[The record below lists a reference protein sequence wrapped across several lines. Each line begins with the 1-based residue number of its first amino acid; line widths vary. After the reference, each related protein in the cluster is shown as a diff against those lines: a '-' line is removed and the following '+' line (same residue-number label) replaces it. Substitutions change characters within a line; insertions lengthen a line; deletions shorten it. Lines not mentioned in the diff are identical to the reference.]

1 MAEGKAAYLKN
12 LRGDNNSPIEGI
24 HAKCYE
30 CMGQY
35 KDGKIDC
42 KVVKCPLYP
51 WMPYSKVV
59 KRKKKAKSLQPAQMK
74 LPFL

>member
-1 MAEGKAAYLKN
+1 MAEGKAAYLKHLGGSIN
-12 LRGDNNSPIEGI
+12 GPVEAI

-30 CMGQY
+30 CMGEY

-59 KRKKKAKSLQPAQMK
+59 KRKRKEKKLKPVQMS